1 MMKFLPILIM
11 FLLFA
16 LNVPVGFSILISSV
30 VYFVFIVTNMPM
42 DLVIQA
48 LVGTSES
55 FTMLAIPFFVTAG
68 IIMSYGGVS
77 ESLLNLSEV
86 LTGHMKG
93 GLGQAN
99 VLLSTFMG
107 GCSGSSAA
115 DCAFESKL
123 LVPQMEKR
131 GYSRGFSG
139 AITVASSVITPIIP
153 PGICL
158 IVYATS
164 TGTSIGDMF
173 LAGYVPGIILCIALM
188 VTVRIVAGKKG
199 YGGHRAKA
207 TGKEILHVLKKSVW
221 ALILPFG
228 IIMGLRFGVFTATEC
243 GAVTVLY
250 STLVGVFVYRKLKW
264 EHVPKIIAESILTTA
279 SVMLIMAAANVFA
292 RYLALEQVPQAFAGF
307 LVSNVNSKYVFLV
320 LVNILMLITG
330 MFLDSA
336 AAMIILAPLLLPV
349 AVRFGINPIHL
360 GIIMCINDTIGGA
373 TPPVG
378 MMLFTCMSVTKMKM
392 SEYIRDGWPFLVT
405 LLIVLLLVTFIPGIS
420 LLLV

>member
-1 MMKFLPILIM
+1 M
-11 FLLFA
+11 
-16 LNVPVGFSILISSV
+16 
-30 VYFVFIVTNMPM
+30 
-42 DLVIQA
+42 
-48 LVGTSES
+48 
-55 FTMLAIPFFVTAG
+55 
-68 IIMSYGGVS
+68 
-77 ESLLNLSEV
+77 
-86 LTGHMKG
+86 
-93 GLGQAN
+93 
-99 VLLSTFMG
+99 
-107 GCSGSSAA
+107 
-115 DCAFESKL
+115 
-123 LVPQMEKR
+123 
-131 GYSRGFSG
+131 
-139 AITVASSVITPIIP
+139 
-153 PGICL
+153 
-158 IVYATS
+158 
-164 TGTSIGDMF
+164 
-173 LAGYVPGIILCIALM
+173 
-188 VTVRIVAGKKG
+188 
-199 YGGHRAKA
+199 
-207 TGKEILHVLKKSVW
+207 
-221 ALILPFG
+221 
-228 IIMGLRFGVFTATEC
+228 FTATEC
-243 GAVTVLY
+243 GAITVLY

-264 EHVPKIIAESILTTA
+264 EHVPKIIVESILTTA

-307 LVSNVNSKYVFLV
+307 LVSNVNSKYVFLI

>member
-1 MMKFLPILIM
+1 MKFLPILLM

-16 LNVPVGFSILISSV
+16 LNIPVGFSILISSV

-48 LVGTSES
+48 LVGTCES

-68 IIMSYGGVS
+68 IVMSYGGVT
-77 ESLLNLSEV
+77 ESLLDLAEV

-164 TGTSIGDMF
+164 TNTSIGDMF
-173 LAGYVPGIILCIALM
+173 LAGYVPGILLCVALM
-188 VTVRIVAGKKG
+188 ITVRLVAGKKG
-199 YGGHRAKA
+199 YGGHRTRASA
-207 TGKEILHVLKKSVW
+207 REILHVLKKSVW
-221 ALILPFG
+221 ALVLPFG
-228 IIMGLRFGVFTATEC
+228 IIMGLRLGKFTATEC
-243 GAVTVLY
+243 GAITVLY
-250 STLVGVFVYRKLKW
+250 STLVGVFVYKKLTWK
-264 EHVPKIIAESILTTA
+264 HVPKILVESVLTTA
-279 SVMLIMAAANVFA
+279 TVMLIMAAANVFA
-292 RYLALEQVPQAFAGF
+292 RYLALEQVPQTFANF
-307 LVSNVNSKYVFLV
+307 LVTNVNNKYVFLI

-336 AAMIILAPLLLPV
+336 AAMIVLAPLLLPV
-349 AVRFGINPIHL
+349 ALRFQINPIHL

-392 SEYIRDGWPFLVT
+392 SEYIREGWPFLLT
-405 LLIVLLLVTFIPGIS
+405 LLIILVLVTFIPGIS